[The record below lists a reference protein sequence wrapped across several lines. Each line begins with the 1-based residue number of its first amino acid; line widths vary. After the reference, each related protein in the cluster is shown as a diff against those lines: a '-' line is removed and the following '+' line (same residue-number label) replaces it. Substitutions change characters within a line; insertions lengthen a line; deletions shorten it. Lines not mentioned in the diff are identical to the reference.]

1 VGTGVRLIA
10 LGVCV
15 ATLWA
20 TFRLSGRR
28 RNDPR
33 VQQGGSWVLNS
44 RNGGGGSGGG
54 GGGSGSGSRRSPSL
68 LSRLT
73 QGRTLWLI
81 GGGLL
86 AVVLFADWAGKS
98 DDRAQASRWQAKH
111 LEHVSALPAHAS
123 GDLADM
129 PLQGYRLD
137 GNAVQIGVRRHLY
150 CELATAEVVEGT
162 TQVTVRVT
170 GRAVLGLDPA
180 RYCRDTTADT
190 IALVE
195 VRLATPLGTRSVIDK
210 TTGRAVP
217 VVTK

>member
-1 VGTGVRLIA
+1 VGTGERLIA

-15 ATLWA
+15 LTLWA
-20 TFRLSGRR
+20 TFRLGRRR

-44 RNGGGGSGGG
+44 RNGGGGGGGG
-54 GGGSGSGSRRSPSL
+54 GGGSGGQRKPSL

-73 QGRTLWLI
+73 QGRTLWLV

-86 AVVLFADWAGKS
+86 VLVLFADWAGKS
-98 DDRAQASRWQAKH
+98 DDRAQASHWQAKH

-123 GDLADM
+123 GSLADM

-137 GNAVQIGVRRHLY
+137 RNTIQVGVRRHLY

-162 TQVTVRVT
+162 TQVAVRVT

-180 RYCRDTTADT
+180 RYCRDTRADT

-210 TTGRAVP
+210 TTGRSVP
-217 VVTK
+217 VVTN

>member
-1 VGTGVRLIA
+1 MGTGARLIA

-15 ATLWA
+15 LTLWG

-28 RNDPR
+28 RNDAR
-33 VQQGGSWVLNS
+33 VQRGPSWVLNS
-44 RNGGGGSGGG
+44 GNGGNGGG
-54 GGGSGSGSRRSPSL
+54 GGGGGKQSPSL

-86 AVVLFADWAGKS
+86 AVILLVDWAGKS
-98 DDRAQASRWQAKH
+98 DDRAEASRWQAKH
-111 LEHVSALPAHAS
+111 LEHVSSLPAHAT

-137 GNAVQIGVRRHLY
+137 GNAIQVGVRRHLY
-150 CELATAEVVEGT
+150 CDLATAEVVEGAT
-162 TQVTVRVT
+162 TVTVRVA

-190 IALVE
+190 IALVQ
-195 VRLATPLGTRSVIDK
+195 VRLAAPLGTRTVVDG

-217 VVTK
+217 LVTR